1 MNGAS
6 PRGFSG
12 FVSLTALRAEGCGLP
27 LWAMLIKS
35 ALRDLLSVSY
45 VMISTTVI
53 SHLRWLFPP
62 FGALRHHLPPAER
75 WDNKDS
81 QSNPFISCTTI
92 STGCSATACGGSP
105 AKRARGGSRYT
116 SKARLACF
124 PTPAGRLY
132 GFIQTGAF
140 YNLEAPYNNPRARGA
155 SNLSPLRTFGP
166 AGRQPSSPIG
176 RQGGCIVFAAKGGI
190 KNGAEGAVPPQWAR
204 SANQ

>member
-1 MNGAS
+1 M
-6 PRGFSG
+6 
-12 FVSLTALRAEGCGLP
+12 P

-35 ALRDLLSVSY
+35 ALRIILSASY
-45 VMISTTVI
+45 VTKSITSI
-53 SHLRWLFPP
+53 SHLRWLSP

-105 AKRARGGSRYT
+105 AKRAKGGGSRYT

-166 AGRQPSSPIG
+166 SGPSTLKPHRASGRLYGFRRQRRYKKRRRRRRTSPAQRYYITP
-176 RQGGCIVFAAKGGI
+176 
-190 KNGAEGAVPPQWAR
+190 EGESPEPACKA
-204 SANQ
+204 SADHR

>member
-1 MNGAS
+1 
-6 PRGFSG
+6 
-12 FVSLTALRAEGCGLP
+12 
-27 LWAMLIKS
+27 MLIKS
-35 ALRDLLSVSY
+35 ALRINLSASY
-45 VMISTTVI
+45 VTKSITSI
-53 SHLRWLFPP
+53 SHLRWLSP
-62 FGALRHHLPPAER
+62 FGALRYHLPPAER

-140 YNLEAPYNNPRARGA
+140 YNLEAPYNNPRAIGA

-166 AGRQPSSPIG
+166 KGRQPSSP
-176 RQGGCIVFAAKGGI
+176 KG
-190 KNGAEGAVPPQWAR
+190 ACP
-204 SANQ
+204 

>member
-1 MNGAS
+1 MSKGRVNGAS

-132 GFIQTGAF
+132 GFSSGESPVVRF
-140 YNLEAPYNNPRARGA
+140 YHKRAPSINVRRPQQPSAA
-155 SNLSPLRTFGP
+155 KPLSNLRTLG
-166 AGRQPSSPIG
+166 AIAPSNFITFKPV
-176 RQGGCIVFAAKGGI
+176 RAC
-190 KNGAEGAVPPQWAR
+190 P
-204 SANQ
+204 

>member
-1 MNGAS
+1 M
-6 PRGFSG
+6 
-12 FVSLTALRAEGCGLP
+12 TALRAEGCGLP

-35 ALRDLLSVSY
+35 ALRINLSASY
-45 VMISTTVI
+45 VTKSITSI
-53 SHLRWLFPP
+53 SHLRCLSP
-62 FGALRHHLPPAER
+62 FGALRHHLPPVER

-105 AKRARGGSRYT
+105 AKRAKGGGKSRYT

-176 RQGGCIVFAAKGGI
+176 RQGGCMVFAAKGDI

>member
-1 MNGAS
+1 
-6 PRGFSG
+6 
-12 FVSLTALRAEGCGLP
+12 
-27 LWAMLIKS
+27 
-35 ALRDLLSVSY
+35 
-45 VMISTTVI
+45 MIRITMM
-53 SHLRWLFPP
+53 SHFQWLFPLWCLTAP
-62 FGALRHHLPPAER
+62 PSPAER

-105 AKRARGGSRYT
+105 AKRARGGKSRYT

-176 RQGGCIVFAAKGGI
+176 RQGGCMVFAAKGGI
-190 KNGAEGAVPPQWAR
+190 KNGAEGAVPRQWAR